1 MKPDAVASG
10 KTGKIVAHL
19 QQAGLRAPRG
29 AGWCGS
35 PRAQAGAFYA
45 VHRGR
50 PFYAELVEFMTS
62 GPCLP
67 MALERADA
75 VAHLRT
81 VIGATDPAEAA
92 PGTIRKLYA
101 ESKGRN
107 AIHASDSDENA
118 AREVGFFFQRGGA
131 GGALGLSVGA
141 RWPVGLTS
149 SRCPGYL
156 KRLCCEWT
164 SGTFSAVPSGPTGE
178 LEPDDPAFEGL
189 GLELAGP
196 GVGARAAA
204 GHRRRRVPLAGPMST
219 GSSAASAAA
228 A

>member
-1 MKPDAVASG
+1 VAVSLTLGIVKPDAVASG

-19 QQAGLRAPRG
+19 QDAGFTVRATRLVRLTPE
-29 AGWCGS
+29 
-35 PRAQAGAFYA
+35 QAGAFYA

-50 PFYAELVEFMTS
+50 PFFDDLVSFMIS

-75 VAHLRT
+75 VPTLRT

-118 AREVGFFFQRGGA
+118 RREVAFFF
-131 GGALGLSVGA
+131 
-141 RWPVGLTS
+141 T
-149 SRCPGYL
+149 
-156 KRLCCEWT
+156 E
-164 SGTFSAVPSGPTGE
+164 GE
-178 LEPDDPAFEGL
+178 L
-189 GLELAGP
+189 
-196 GVGARAAA
+196 AALW
-204 GHRRRRVPLAGPMST
+204 G
-219 GSSAASAAA
+219 
-228 A
+228 